1 MPTLSR
7 KQLVWIGA
15 LSGALYGL
23 FVRLMFGLDADKGTL
38 FEVMS
43 STFIIGVP
51 IALGFLTVWLGEY
64 RKRYSWGRRILMP
77 WLSSL
82 ACLGCCLLFAWEGL
96 ICVIIWLPLVLV
108 LSSFGG
114 LLAGLIRF
122 AFTQDSSRNY
132 CAAVVALI
140 PFVAAPLESLR
151 EASTEIRRVETS
163 IEINASPATVWNQ
176 IKSVPLITESE
187 HSLNFS
193 HLLGFP
199 RPTEAL
205 LEGTGVG
212 AVRYARFEGNVLFLE
227 RITEWQEP
235 VRISFSIQADTENIP
250 PTTFDEHVTIG
261 GPYFDVLHGTYYIES
276 LGPDRVILH
285 LSSDQRLS
293 TRFNFYSHLWTEA
306 LMADLQNYI
315 LLIIKARCEKT
326 R

>member
-1 MPTLSR
+1 MPSLSR
-7 KQLVWIGA
+7 TQLNWTGAVIGF
-15 LSGALYGL
+15 LYGL
-23 FVRLMFGLDADKGTL
+23 FARLVFGLDAENSVVFG
-38 FEVMS
+38 VMS
-43 STFIIGVP
+43 SSFILGVP
-51 IALGFLTVWLGEY
+51 VALGFLTVWLGEY
-64 RKRYSWGRRILMP
+64 RKTYGWGRRVLMP
-77 WLSSL
+77 WLPSL
-82 ACLGCCLLFAWEGL
+82 VCLGCCLMLAWEGL
-96 ICVIIWLPLVLV
+96 ICVILWVPLFLI

-114 LLAGLIRF
+114 LLAGLIRLCINS
-122 AFTQDSSRNY
+122 DSSRNY

-140 PFVAAPLESLR
+140 PFVAAPFESLR

-163 IEINASPATVWNQ
+163 IEINASPAVVWHQ
-176 IKSVPLITESE
+176 IKSVPRIAEAE
-187 HSLNFS
+187 HSFNFS

-212 AVRYARFEGNVLFLE
+212 AVRYARFEGNVLFVE

-235 VRISFSIQADTENIP
+235 TRISFSIHADTANIP

-261 GPYFDVLHGTYYIES
+261 GPYFDVLEGTYRIEP
-276 LGPDRVILH
+276 LGPGRVILH

-315 LLIIKARCEKT
+315 LRIIKTRCEKA
-326 R
+326 